1 MPSVKPESWL
11 PESWLKVT
19 PRGLYCEPGDFTIDP
34 HRPVGRA
41 VVTHGHGDHAR
52 PGNRAV
58 LATPETLAIMRKR
71 YGADAG
77 GNTLGL
83 PLAPINA
90 DGTHRNILWISY
102 DFMDEGLIRLLK
114 AKVSRHLPV

>member
-1 MPSVKPESWL
+1 MPSVK

-41 VVTHGHGDHAR
+41 VITHGHGDHAR

-71 YGADAG
+71 FGAEAG
-77 GNTLGL
+77 GKLDAL
-83 PLAPINA
+83 PYGEPREIGGVEMGRGACR
-90 DGTHRNILWISY
+90 GRGCQY
-102 DFMDEGLIRLLK
+102 
-114 AKVSRHLPV
+114 V